1 MNGKELFSKIILSLN
16 SYLGFNDQDII
27 DYIETDEN
35 LEDGINTLLGLNP
48 PSPFDVFINSLNK
61 LRDNNTDNFLAIPYS
76 NVGNVHIIDFSQPK
90 FKNKNRRFAF
100 SNNEFGFA
108 STKVLFDNGN
118 LIDLSAESHGLIWK
132 QIEVFLERNY
142 SNIDLATVNQFFDF
156 IRDLDSKK
164 GIVINKTPNVFD
176 EDIHYSY
183 IYLSYL
189 NESKSIVL
197 PQNLTYNPTTLNSA
211 LVYDNTKNYEQYFD
225 IYDVLNE
232 LNQAPDILNR
242 FLRLYHTLEYLVYRV
257 YLVNLVNRVG
267 GSKLFVREFITSA
280 ENMKKGEKESFKKNF
295 KEIFNTDL
303 TPKIQPDLAPLSTP
317 DVILFLKDKNIVNG
331 FDASNIQKVSE
342 LIYGLR
348 CCIVHNKESEYHMT
362 ISNSED
368 YEIIIPLIRKLLEV
382 FEELVIGKIFQ
393 NHSAINYAQKS
404 VNLY

>member
-1 MNGKELFSKIILSLN
+1 
-16 SYLGFNDQDII
+16 
-27 DYIETDEN
+27 
-35 LEDGINTLLGLNP
+35 
-48 PSPFDVFINSLNK
+48 
-61 LRDNNTDNFLAIPYS
+61 
-76 NVGNVHIIDFSQPK
+76 
-90 FKNKNRRFAF
+90 
-100 SNNEFGFA
+100 
-108 STKVLFDNGN
+108 VLFDCGN

-142 SNIDLATVNQFFDF
+142 SNIDLETINQFFDF
-156 IRDLDSKK
+156 IRNLDSNK
-164 GIVINKTPNVFD
+164 GIVINKTPNAFN

-197 PQNLTYNPTTLNSA
+197 PQNLTYNPTTLNSG

-280 ENMKKGEKESFKKNF
+280 ENMKKGEKDSFKKNF
-295 KEIFNTDL
+295 KIIFDTDL
-303 TPKIQPDLAPLSTP
+303 AHKIKPDLAPLSTQ
-317 DVILFLKDKNIVNG
+317 DVKNFLKDKNIVAG
-331 FDASNIQKVSE
+331 FDANNIQKVSE

>member
-35 LEDGINTLLGLNP
+35 LEEGINTLLGLNP
-48 PSPFDVFINSLNK
+48 PSPFDIFINSLNK
-61 LRDNNTDNFLAIPYS
+61 LRDNNTDNFLSIPYS
-76 NVGNVHIIDFSQPK
+76 NVGNVHIIDFSQSK

-118 LIDLSAESHGLIWK
+118 LIDLSTESNGLIWK

-142 SNIDLATVNQFFDF
+142 SNIDLETINQFFDF
-156 IRDLDSKK
+156 IKYLDSNK
-164 GIVINKTPNVFD
+164 GIVINKTPNIFN

-197 PQNLTYNPTTLNSA
+197 PENLTYNPTTLNSA

-267 GSKLFVREFITSA
+267 GSKLFV
-280 ENMKKGEKESFKKNF
+280 GEKDSFKKNF

-317 DVILFLKDKNIVNG
+317 IVINFLKDKNIVNG

-368 YEIIIPLIRKLLEV
+368 YEIIIPLIRKLLEI
-382 FEELVIGKIFQ
+382 FEELVVGKIFE

>member
-61 LRDNNTDNFLAIPYS
+61 LRDNNTDNFLSIPYS

-280 ENMKKGEKESFKKNF
+280 ENMKKGEKDSFKKNF

-303 TPKIQPDLAPLSTP
+303 NPKIQPDLAPLSTP

>member
-16 SYLGFNDQDII
+16 SYLGFNDQDVI

-35 LEDGINTLLGLNP
+35 LEDGISALLSLNP
-48 PSPFDVFINSLNK
+48 PSPFEVFVNSLNRLK
-61 LRDNNTDNFLAIPYS
+61 DINADNFLSTPYS
-76 NVGNVHIIDFSQPK
+76 NTGNVHIIDFSQPK
-90 FKNKNRRFAF
+90 FKNKNRRFAY

-108 STKVLFDNGN
+108 STKVLFDNGT
-118 LIDLSAESHGLIWK
+118 LIDLSTDSNGLIWK

-142 SNIDLATVNQFFDF
+142 SNINLAIINQFFDF
-156 IRDLDSKK
+156 ISNLDSNK
-164 GIVINKTPNVFD
+164 GIVINKTLNAFN

-197 PQNLTYNPTTLNSA
+197 PQNLTYNPTTLNPA
-211 LVYDNTKNYEQYFD
+211 LIFDNTKNYEQYFD

-280 ENMKKGEKESFKKNF
+280 ESMKKGEKDSFKKNF

-303 TPKIQPDLAPLSTP
+303 TPKIQPDLAPISTP
-317 DVILFLKDKNIVNG
+317 DVIAFLKEKNIVNG

-342 LIYGLR
+342 LIYGIR

-382 FEELVIGKIFQ
+382 FEELVIKKLFQ
-393 NHSAINYAQKS
+393 NHSAINYSQKS